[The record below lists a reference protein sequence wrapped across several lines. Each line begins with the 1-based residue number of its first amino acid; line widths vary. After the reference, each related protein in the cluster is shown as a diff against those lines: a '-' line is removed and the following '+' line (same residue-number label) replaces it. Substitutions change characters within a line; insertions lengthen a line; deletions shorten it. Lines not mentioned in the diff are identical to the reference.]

1 MNDILNLNDQLLNYS
16 SMVDAAS
23 DKRVNKIDKNINSVQ
38 DYKLGELE
46 NFKDKIDRIHAKLM
60 AKKSVSA
67 DG

>member
-1 MNDILNLNDQLLNYS
+1 MNDIPNLNDQLLNYS

>member
-1 MNDILNLNDQLLNYS
+1 MNDVLNLNDQLLNYS
-16 SMVDAAS
+16 SIVPAAS
-23 DKRVNKIDKNINSVQ
+23 EQRLNKIDKNINSVQ
-38 DYKLGELE
+38 EYKLGELE